1 MPMVRTLVQ
10 IKFIAGMVLALAL
23 TASPL
28 VAQQPNN
35 EPNKEPVK
43 KTGKLICGSFSAKN
57 KESHPWNE
65 AVAVEIDHG
74 AITVTRPDYPPPK
87 GTAFKGILAPSGAIL
102 IAGEGNFEE
111 GQANWNYEF
120 SGKFNAKGMTDLR
133 GKLAATAGTIGTRT
147 CSMSF

>member
-1 MPMVRTLVQ
+1 MSVMRSIPLA
-10 IKFIAGMVLALAL
+10 ILALAL
-23 TASPL
+23 MTGA
-28 VAQQPNN
+28 VAAQ
-35 EPNKEPVK
+35 EPVK
-43 KTGKLICGSFSAKN
+43 KTGKLICGSFSARQ

-111 GQANWNYEF
+111 GQAEWNYEF
-120 SGKFNAKGMTDLR
+120 SGKLNAGGTTDLK
-133 GKLAATAGTIGTRT
+133 GKLQATKGVTGYRI